1 VLVVLDDIILDPG
14 KVVEAVVVPV
24 PLGKMPL
31 KLQHQLQDTVVLVF
45 VH

>member
-14 KVVEAVVVPV
+14 KEAVAVVVPV
-24 PLGKMPL
+24 PLVKMPL
-31 KLQHQLQDTVVLVF
+31 KHQHQLQDTVVLVF